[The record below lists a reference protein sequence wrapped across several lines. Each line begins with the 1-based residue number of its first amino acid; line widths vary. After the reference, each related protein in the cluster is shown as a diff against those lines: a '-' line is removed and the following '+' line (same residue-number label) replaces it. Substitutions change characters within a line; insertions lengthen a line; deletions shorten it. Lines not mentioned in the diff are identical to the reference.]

1 MKKIY
6 LVHAILLILLGC
18 IGEYT
23 VTIHKAIMAE
33 FYQNLGQVDLDSI
46 GREKPT
52 LYYGIFS
59 LACFA
64 YTMFVGIK
72 TKDYLRK
79 IGMFFF
85 IGGLSFFLWALAMV
99 MSPTHISI
107 DEVFIAWLAY
117 IAVLLPLT
125 IWIFKRIGEV
135 PKLKPLGEETI
146 LDDLD

>member
-6 LVHAILLILLGC
+6 LAHAVLLIFLGC

-23 VTIHKAIMAE
+23 VTLHKGIMQE
-33 FYQNLGQVDLDSI
+33 FYQNIGQVDLDSI

-59 LACFA
+59 LVCFA

-72 TKDYLRK
+72 TKDYWRK
-79 IGMFFF
+79 TGLFFF
-85 IGGLSFFLWALAMV
+85 IGGLIFFLWALAMV

-125 IWIFKRIGEV
+125 VWVFKQIDHA
-135 PKLKPLGEETI
+135 PKLKSFGEEII
-146 LDDLD
+146 LDDFD